1 MTTKTDAQ
9 RDAEVAEETAVTEG
23 AEASEAAAKTENTAS
38 TESTESTEKTEST
51 AGTAGTAGA
60 AETVDRAEA
69 VAGDAGDTADDD
81 AAEAAAE
88 AELAALA
95 EAEAQSGPS
104 GVGQGAG
111 AIVSVALG
119 IVALSGSWLGTIA
132 SARES
137 LIGQLNTSQSAS
149 VAQQVSEVYGDSWHA
164 AAVVG
169 GTISLIALLVGAF
182 VLVKPAFGVPGKPQ
196 ALWIRSTAWAG
207 VSLAVLGLL
216 LAVAKYSDLLLGLPK
231 TS

>member
-23 AEASEAAAKTENTAS
+23 AEAAAEQTETA
-38 TESTESTEKTEST
+38 EQTEKAEKTGKADT
-51 AGTAGTAGA
+51 A
-60 AETVDRAEA
+60 EPVDRAEA
-69 VAGDAGDTADDD
+69 EAAAGDADGAAADADDD

-216 LAVAKYSDLLLGLPK
+216 LAVAKYSDILLGLPK

>member
-9 RDAEVAEETAVTEG
+9 RDAEIREEDALSQETADATE
-23 AEASEAAAKTENTAS
+23 AEATETG
-38 TESTESTEKTEST
+38 TIE
-51 AGTAGTAGA
+51 AGTT
-60 AETVDRAEA
+60 
-69 VAGDAGDTADDD
+69 DDD

-88 AELAALA
+88 AELARLAKENA
-95 EAEAQSGPS
+95 EADRPT
-104 GVGQGAG
+104 GVGQGAA

-119 IVALSGSWLGTIA
+119 VIAMSGSWFGTVA

-149 VAQQVSEVYGDSWHA
+149 VATQVSEVYGDSWHA
-164 AAVVG
+164 AALVG
-169 GTISLIALLVGAF
+169 GVFSLIALLVGAF
-182 VLVKPAFGVPGKPQ
+182 VLVRPAFGAPGRPQ
-196 ALWIRSTAWAG
+196 AIWVKSVAWAG
-207 VSLAVLGLL
+207 VSLGILGLL

>member
-9 RDAEVAEETAVTEG
+9 RDAEIREEDAPSQE
-23 AEASEAAAKTENTAS
+23 
-38 TESTESTEKTEST
+38 
-51 AGTAGTAGA
+51 TAGA
-60 AETVDRAEA
+60 TEA
-69 VAGDAGDTADDD
+69 TEPEATATGSTAPEAGATEDDD
-81 AAEAAAE
+81 AAAEAAAE
-88 AELAALA
+88 AELARLA
-95 EAEAQSGPS
+95 EENAAADRPS
-104 GVGQGAG
+104 GVGQGAA

-119 IVALSGSWLGTIA
+119 VVAMSGSWLGTVA

-149 VAQQVSEVYGDSWHA
+149 VATQVSEVYGDSWHA

-169 GTISLIALLVGAF
+169 GVFSLIALIVGAF
-182 VLVKPAFGVPGKPQ
+182 VLARPAFGTPGRPQ
-196 ALWIRSTAWAG
+196 AVWIKSVAWAG
-207 VSLAVLGLL
+207 VSLGVLGLL